1 MQTGQSSGRHTIRL
15 ETSLNIYLKLGL
27 FIAQVWS
34 RGSEERSREVGFE
47 KPPRGSCSQ
56 WPLSQAIALW
66 TRTWLGKGVRVRRK
80 ARRKEQASEGTIARD
95 HCGWGGKKCFRFEEG
110 RRRKHFTLLVFT
122 WGTTGQQEHSRMNES
137 RLSVYPW
144 VGGYKLCFGTHNDL
158 SRPHTKNTC
167 HQGLSRNKMGFM
179 NINGTG
185 Y

>member
-95 HCGWGGKKCFRFEEG
+95 HCGWGGK
-110 RRRKHFTLLVFT
+110 
-122 WGTTGQQEHSRMNES
+122 GQRLDAPRMNS
-137 RLSVYPW
+137 FVFPLDTTVYIHMGILSK
-144 VGGYKLCFGTHNDL
+144 GIG
-158 SRPHTKNTC
+158 RPEQSK
-167 HQGLSRNKMGFM
+167 
-179 NINGTG
+179 
-185 Y
+185 